1 MTRSYGT
8 NDWHEDVKLILRHS
22 VTVLD
27 QHVVFLF
34 NDSEVTNKNIF
45 KII

>member
-8 NDWHEDVKLILRHS
+8 NDWHEDVKLILKR
-22 VTVLD
+22 TVIALD

-34 NDSEVTNKNIF
+34 NDSEVKNKNIF